1 VMGQAPPHLGVS
13 LSSASES
20 GLAPPAPR
28 PLLSLE
34 LEKNAEAG
42 EGSSILLSEFF
53 ERGYEDNT
61 CCDEHET

>member
-1 VMGQAPPHLGVS
+1 MGQAPPHLGAV
-13 LSSASES
+13 AEYES

-42 EGSSILLSEFF
+42 EGSSIPLSVFF
-53 ERGYEDNT
+53 ERGCENNT

>member
-1 VMGQAPPHLGVS
+1 MIGQAPPHLDAIAEFGKRVR
-13 LSSASES
+13 LGAV
-20 GLAPPAPR
+20 GAA